1 MKSKLR
7 KNRTLP
13 QPFQSGQIWQMEDSN
28 LEIGL
33 IGKTLVHYKH
43 YRGQMKRSPV
53 SLLNK
58 NDLVRFLQDK
68 QAVLVQPQPARHA
81 PNGSRPAGRTKSR
94 MS

>member
-1 MKSKLR
+1 
-7 KNRTLP
+7 
-13 QPFQSGQIWQMEDSN
+13 MEDSS

-58 NDLVRFLQDK
+58 NALERYLQEK
-68 QAVLVQPQPARHA
+68 QAVLVQRQPALA
-81 PNGSRPAGRTKSR
+81 RP
-94 MS
+94 

>member
-7 KNRTLP
+7 KNRVLL
-13 QPFQSGQIWQMEDSN
+13 QPFQSGQVWQMEDSS

-58 NDLVRFLQDK
+58 NALERYLRDNE
-68 QAVLVQPQPARHA
+68 AVLVQPQPALAR
-81 PNGSRPAGRTKSR
+81 S
-94 MS
+94 